1 MGWIGIATGHELT
14 VEGTRRPVLACR
26 TAAGRVL
33 AKVPA
38 DVRKDPAA
46 VRLAAL
52 CDRLGEH
59 ARAVHDRVESW
70 MVRSL
75 PVPAAVFEAVWDDPV
90 WRETLTDLVIA
101 PIVDGAPDLGRCAL

>member
-14 VEGTRRPVLACR
+14 VEGTRRPVFACR
-26 TAAGRVL
+26 TAAGLVL
-33 AKVPA
+33 AKMPA
-38 DVRKDPAA
+38 SVRKDPIA

-52 CDRLGEH
+52 CDRFGEH

-75 PVPAAVFEAVWDDPV
+75 PGPAGVTFPEVCGWWQAIQWF
-90 WRETLTDLVIA
+90 
-101 PIVDGAPDLGRCAL
+101 GAAAH